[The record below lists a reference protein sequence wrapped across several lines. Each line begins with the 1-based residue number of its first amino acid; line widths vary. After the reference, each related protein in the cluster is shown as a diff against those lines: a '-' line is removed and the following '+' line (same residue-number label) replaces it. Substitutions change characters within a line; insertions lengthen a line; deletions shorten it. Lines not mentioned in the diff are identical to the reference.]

1 MRKLIGGG
9 LALGAVLLAAGCGT
23 GGIVKGGDAAR
34 GKTLFSQQCASCH
47 VLADAGATGKVGPNL
62 DDAFA
67 EVRAQGFKQST
78 IQAVVADQIRFS
90 IPPMPPGL
98 VKGDDE
104 AAVAAYV
111 AAVAGKP
118 AAGGTTTATAPE
130 PATTT
135 ETTPAATTTAPATT
149 ETVAA
154 GGGSVAEGKSV
165 FASAGCGA
173 CHTLKDAGAT
183 GNVGPN
189 LDESKPDA
197 ALVARRVEDGGGAM
211 PPFKGQLGE
220 AEIAAVAAY
229 VAAVAGK

>member
-1 MRKLIGGG
+1 MRKLLGGG

-34 GKTLFSQQCASCH
+34 GKTLFSQKCASCH

-67 EVRAQGFKQST
+67 AVRAQGFKQST
-78 IQAVVADQIRFS
+78 IEAVVADQIRFA

-118 AAGGTTTATAPE
+118 AAGGTTTAP

-149 ETVAA
+149 EPAA

-189 LDESKPDA
+189 LDERKPDA
-197 ALVARRVEDGGGAM
+197 ALVARQVENGGGAM